1 MVLKINYVG
10 CYAWYQN
17 RNTVDVIEWYELNEP
32 EVFRK
37 MDYMAVDGGTNE
49 EGTVYFEYISI
60 SKNIFEILANSIENK
75 TIKRIIFNNKSF
87 SSISSLLFTAENKT
101 IELIVDES
109 SGFYIVKEIYKDGF
123 GEFPM
128 RIFKYLIDGF
138 DKAGFKKIS
147 LENLM

>member
-1 MVLKINYVG
+1 MCLVLKINYVG

-109 SGFYIVKEIYKDGF
+109 SGFYMVKEIDKDGF

-128 RIFKYLIDGF
+128 RIFKYLIDGL
-138 DKAGFKKIS
+138 DKAGFKKI
-147 LENLM
+147 

>member
-1 MVLKINYVG
+1 MKTIYVG
-10 CYAWYQN
+10 CYTWYE
-17 RNTVDVIEWYELNEP
+17 NTRKVDYIEWYELDKP
-32 EVFRK
+32 EVIREIS
-37 MDYMAVDGGTNE
+37 DMAVDGGTNE
-49 EGTVYFEYISI
+49 EGSAYFEYIDI
-60 SKNIFEILANSIENK
+60 SGTLFEILANSIENK
-75 TIKRIIFNNKSF
+75 TIKPIVFNKKSF

-128 RIFKYLIDGF
+128 RIFKYLIDGL

-147 LENLM
+147 IENLM

>member
-109 SGFYIVKEIYKDGF
+109 SGFYMVKEIDKDGF

>member
-109 SGFYIVKEIYKDGF
+109 SGFYMVKEIDKDGF

-128 RIFKYLIDGF
+128 RIFKYLIDGL
-138 DKAGFKKIS
+138 DKAGFKKI
-147 LENLM
+147 

>member
-37 MDYMAVDGGTNE
+37 MDYMMVDGGTNE
-49 EGTVYFEYISI
+49 EDHTYFEYIDI
-60 SKNIFEILANSIENK
+60 SGTLFEILANSIEDKEIKPIVFNK
-75 TIKRIIFNNKSF
+75 KSI
-87 SSISSLLFTAENKT
+87 SNISSLLFSAENKT

-109 SGFYIVKEIYKDGF
+109 SGFYMVKEIDKDGF

-128 RIFKYLIDGF
+128 RIFKYLIDGL

>member
-109 SGFYIVKEIYKDGF
+109 SGFYMVKEIDKDGF

-128 RIFKYLIDGF
+128 RIFKYLVDGF